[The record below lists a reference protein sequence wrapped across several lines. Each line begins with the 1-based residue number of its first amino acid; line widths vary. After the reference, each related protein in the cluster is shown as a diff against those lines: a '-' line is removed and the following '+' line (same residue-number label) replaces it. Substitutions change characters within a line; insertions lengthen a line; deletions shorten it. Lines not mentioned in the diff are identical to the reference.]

1 MISFIN
7 NSKDTCMRTY
17 VKNFSFILRKKYER
31 NKRRNYRKRE
41 KKKN

>member
-1 MISFIN
+1 MYEDI
-7 NSKDTCMRTY
+7 RE
-17 VKNFSFILRKKYER
+17 NFSFILRKKYER